1 MWMSKCECV
10 FLIFLTCFPPSSPL
24 NFLGW
29 LANCKKGK
37 WRRRPPNTLIA
48 STSTNNDDDDG
59 DDYYYCD
66 VHTVKKGNQ
75 YFLLSL
81 EVGFFSSVPLL
92 CEKFFLLAFA
102 FGRYFLLFMGFH
114 LYSYV
119 LNWIFSTLSCCCCCW
134 IHTYP
139 KDTSLKFR
147 QPPTRPR
154 QPQWQ

>member
-1 MWMSKCECV
+1 MCV
-10 FLIFLTCFPPSSPL
+10 SYFLTCFPPSSPL

-29 LANCKKGK
+29 LANCKKANDDVGHQTH
-37 WRRRPPNTLIA
+37 WQRRRPQITTTTTAMTTTIA
-48 STSTNNDDDDG
+48 MFTQL
-59 DDYYYCD
+59 
-66 VHTVKKGNQ
+66 KKGNQ